1 MSIGVDEEY
10 GQLFAA
16 EETPGKQRKK
26 AINSP
31 YIHRIQRRHF
41 MLYNILPIV
50 GTALAIGLLFYLPIT
65 WVEGGIFFLMW
76 LATGI
81 GVTAGYHRLFAHRC
95 YKTTSG
101 VRVMLAILGSM
112 SGMGSVLS
120 WAAMHRRHH
129 ERADRPGDMHSPNL
143 HGNTFWQR
151 VRGFWY
157 SHVSWMWKHEYP
169 NVSHYAEDLLKDKAL
184 VKASC
189 LYHYWVLLGLAIPT
203 VLGGLLSQSWE
214 GALLGFLWGGPVRM
228 FVVANSMWTLNS
240 VLHTFGW
247 RPFPM
252 KENSR
257 NSFILGVFVWGE
269 GWHNNHHAFPNSAS
283 FSLRWYRPDIGFW
296 FISLLRLLGLAHD
309 VRVPT
314 RERIKKR
321 MQTQPQ
327 STFELQPKSSGL
339 QVEATN

>member
-1 MSIGVDEEY
+1 MFIGVDEEY

-16 EETPGKQRKK
+16 DEVPGKKRKK
-26 AINSP
+26 AIDSP

-41 MLYNILPIV
+41 FFYNILPII
-50 GTALAIGLLFYLPIT
+50 GTLIAVALAFYVPVGWT
-65 WVEGGIFFLMW
+65 AFGIFAVMW
-76 LATGI
+76 LLTGI

-95 YKTTSG
+95 YKTTTP

-143 HGNTFWQR
+143 HGNTRWQR
-151 VRGFWY
+151 IKGFWY
-157 SHVSWMWKHEYP
+157 AHFSWMLKHEYP
-169 NVSHYAEDLLKDKAL
+169 NVSHYAEDLLKDRAL
-184 VKASC
+184 VKTSRM
-189 LYHYWVLLGLAIPT
+189 YHYWVLLGLAIPA
-203 VLGGLLSQSWE
+203 VAGGLLTQSWL

-228 FVVANSMWTLNS
+228 FIVANSMWTLNS

-257 NSFILGVFVWGE
+257 NSFFLGIFVWGE

-283 FSLRWYRPDIGFW
+283 FALRWYLPDIGYW
-296 FISLLRLLGLAHD
+296 FIRLLGLLGLATD
-309 VRVPT
+309 IRVPSK
-314 RERIKKR
+314 ERIAKR
-321 MQTQPQ
+321 KLMQPKEK
-327 STFELQPKSSGL
+327 FELQPR
-339 QVEATN
+339 QAV